1 MATDYAGQYLAS
13 HPGAPTPT
21 FVQRMEM
28 AIVKNAGFIYTETFT
43 AKTPVRQQLANRVTQ
58 PGVAANFAAAFVE
71 QAAVQ
76 GFACD
81 GTTTDAQIDGVISSE
96 WNMLAGA

>member
-1 MATDYAGQYLAS
+1 MATDYAGQYTAS
-13 HPGAPTPT
+13 HPGTLTPT
-21 FVQRMEM
+21 FIQRMEM

-43 AKTPVRQQLANRVTQ
+43 AKTLVRQQLASRIAQ

-81 GTTTDAQIDGVISSE
+81 NTTTDANIDGVVSSE
-96 WNMLAGA
+96 WNLLAGA